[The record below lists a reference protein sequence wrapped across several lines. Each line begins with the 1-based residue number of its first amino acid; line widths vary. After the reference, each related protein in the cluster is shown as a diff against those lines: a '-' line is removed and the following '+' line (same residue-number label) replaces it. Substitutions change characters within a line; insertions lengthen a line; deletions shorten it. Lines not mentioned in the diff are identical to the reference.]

1 MFNPLVNFL
10 TFAHCEVCSE
20 RLTHAAD
27 SCTLTNIQKKRI
39 YLQHFWSRWAT
50 FDPFL
55 FLLRTCLMSQ
65 TCKVFPR
72 LFHSGKHAIL
82 KPVSQLISGFILIAF
97 SVLVLIFDG
106 VTPTWE
112 PWLFFAIGPL
122 KLLISFKHQVEV
134 PVWIYSGFILRVFQH
149 GGNLLSVSLDSSKC
163 D

>member
-27 SCTLTNIQKKRI
+27 SCTLTNIKKKKRI

-82 KPVSQLISGFILIAF
+82 KPVSQLISGFIFHSDCFQCACIDFWWSYPDMRAMTVFCYRTLEITHQFQAPGGGAC
-97 SVLVLIFDG
+97 LD
-106 VTPTWE
+106 
-112 PWLFFAIGPL
+112 
-122 KLLISFKHQVEV
+122 LLR
-134 PVWIYSGFILRVFQH
+134 IYSPCIPTRWKFAQ
-149 GGNLLSVSLDSSKC
+149 C
-163 D
+163 